1 MKCPVCG
8 AWSEVLDTREGQN
21 ESTKRRRRCGNG
33 HRFTT
38 LEVHP
43 TVLHMQ
49 AVEATAR
56 AISKRRA
63 LWKRDQA
70 IRADNRLQHI
80 IAADYGL
87 RREAINRIKRA
98 TVRVKS

>member
-21 ESTKRRRRCGNG
+21 ESVRRRRQCGNG
-33 HRFTT
+33 HRFVT

-49 AVEATAR
+49 AVEATGR

-63 LWKRDQA
+63 LWRRDQA
-70 IRADNRLQHI
+70 IRADNRLQRI
-80 IAADYGL
+80 IAAEHGL
-87 RREAINRIKRA
+87 SRHQVGKIKQGTRR
-98 TVRVKS
+98 